1 MKAIRIPYL
10 LTLLLCILFCLT
22 GCGKRED
29 DIYVQSTYEALL
41 YEDRADMY
49 VVLGE
54 QYYQGEAV
62 RISCNREGDIFL
74 HRDGEEAGLFLT
86 SVSSDYANP
95 GASWWLDGDGSIFVL
110 YEDTVIM
117 LNAEGK
123 ETARVRADGMVSDI
137 CRSRDGRLVI
147 KINNAEKFTN
157 GLAFLDMETG
167 KIGEII
173 WLNSSIYSISAGAK
187 QDILLVD
194 EGGIC
199 DYNLEEKK
207 KEYYMNFSNADYTP
221 AGRIWDIH
229 WLSEG
234 QIDLLTDGKMIVTLR
249 KVNLSE
255 SGKIFLVYKTTYV
268 SPELKELIVRFNQQ
282 NENYYIRVE
291 ECPQGYDFYDFQEK
305 ISMEIAAGHGP
316 DIINNN
322 SVASLYKLLEMNAF
336 EDLLPYMEEVGID
349 ESAYYDG
356 LLVPMEGMEGIY
368 ALRYGIGISTMC
380 IDGEVLGT
388 TMEEW
393 DFSTKWDI
401 DTELNM
407 LETYD
412 GDKAYSV
419 SYGSTG
425 MLIHWLKFSED
436 LYGMVDWKQRTC
448 HFEGEKWERMVNL
461 AKKYG
466 YREEK
471 KENGWI
477 AYLAPF
483 YDFNFYSARENGMWE
498 SNLIPVGYAGDTG
511 GITELYF
518 YEMYMN
524 ASSAHKEGVWQFFN
538 FLLQEDAQYSLVMN
552 QSGSYFPIHRQA
564 FAEAGRYYIDNP
576 ERRSYWNSFDGWDY
590 STTGLTEEQLVR
602 LEEYI
607 DRAEI
612 ITWTWRTDPILDI
625 IEEEMDSYYAGGKSL
640 EEVSGVIENRVQ
652 LYLDELD

>member
-1 MKAIRIPYL
+1 MKAFKIPYL
-10 LTLLLCILFCLT
+10 LILPLCILFCLT

-29 DIYVQSTYEALL
+29 IIYVQSTYEALL

-49 VVLGE
+49 VILGE

-74 HRDGEEAGLFLT
+74 HRDGEEAELFLT
-86 SVSSDYANP
+86 NVSDDYAHP
-95 GASWWLDGDGSIFVL
+95 IASWWLDEDGSIFVL
-110 YEDTVIM
+110 YENMVIL

-123 ETARVRADGMVSDI
+123 ETARVTADGMVSDI
-137 CRSRDGRLVI
+137 CRSKDGRLVI

-157 GLAFLDMETG
+157 GLAFLDMEAG

-173 WLNSSIYSISAGAK
+173 WLNSIIYSISAGAK

-199 DYNLEEKK
+199 NYSLTEKK

-229 WLSEG
+229 YLSEG
-234 QIDLLTDGKMIVTLR
+234 QIDLLTDGEMIVTLR

-255 SGKIFLVYKTTYV
+255 SGKIFLTYKTAYV
-268 SPELKELIVRFNQQ
+268 RPEVKELIVRFNQQ
-282 NENYYIRVE
+282 NDDYYIRVE
-291 ECPQGYDFYDFQEK
+291 ECPQGYDPNDFREK

-316 DIINNN
+316 DIIDDNN
-322 SVASLYKLLEMNAF
+322 SVASLYELLEMNAF
-336 EDLLPYMEEVGID
+336 EDLRPYMEKAGID
-349 ESAYYDG
+349 ESAYFDG

-368 ALRYGIGISTMC
+368 ALRYGIGVSTMC

-407 LETYD
+407 LEAYD
-412 GDKAYSV
+412 GDKAFSINYDSA
-419 SYGSTG
+419 G

-436 LYGMVDWKQRTC
+436 LCGMVDWEQRTC

-477 AYLAPF
+477 AYVAPF
-483 YDFNFYSARENGMWE
+483 WDFTLYSARENGMWE
-498 SNLIPVGYAGDTG
+498 SNKIPVGYASDTG
-511 GITELYF
+511 GITWLYY

-524 ASSAHKEGVWQFFN
+524 ASSTHKEGIWQFFH
-538 FLLQEDAQYSLVMN
+538 FLLQEEAQYSLVMN

-564 FAEAGRYYIDNP
+564 FAEAGKYFIENP
-576 ERRSYWNSFDGWDY
+576 IETSFHLVDGWDG

-625 IEEEMDSYYAGGKSL
+625 IREEMDVYYAGGKPL
-640 EEVSGVIENRVQ
+640 EEVSAIIDNRVQ
-652 LYLDELD
+652 LYLNELD